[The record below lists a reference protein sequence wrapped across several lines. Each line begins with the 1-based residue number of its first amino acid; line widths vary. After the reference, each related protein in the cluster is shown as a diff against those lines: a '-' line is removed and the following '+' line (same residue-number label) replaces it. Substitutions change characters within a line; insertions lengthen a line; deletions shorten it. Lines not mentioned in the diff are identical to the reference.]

1 MESSGS
7 TLEQKRSNANYAAFI
22 FYDWRGIDKEH
33 LLILDKIS
41 EILALFC
48 LDSFYLCL
56 QNIPSQGNP
65 FDELQL
71 NIKNYRDEIL
81 NYYFVRS

>member
-33 LLILDKIS
+33 LLSGLTT
-41 EILALFC
+41 LM
-48 LDSFYLCL
+48 
-56 QNIPSQGNP
+56 
-65 FDELQL
+65 
-71 NIKNYRDEIL
+71 
-81 NYYFVRS
+81 